1 MTSSISEPTPV
12 PAGTGREGRESP
24 QGLDDGAGPGTYV
37 VLEAGGGRYGLD
49 VGYVHGVVPIGPV
62 TRVPGAGA
70 AIRGVINVRGRVLPL
85 GDLMAAL
92 DGRTAPPGG
101 PNPRGGAAPFAP
113 ATPENGRPAPDGPA
127 PDGPAPDGRAPEGP
141 SPDEGAAPADKS
153 APVMAVLLSLRDG
166 DVPALALLGEVL
178 DVVELDEERMEPP
191 PPFGLGG
198 AAPLVSAV
206 AHLGDGELALVL
218 HPGRLLAVLG
228 VDGEGAE

>member
-12 PAGTGREGRESP
+12 PAGTDPAEREGL
-24 QGLDDGAGPGTYV
+24 QGLEDGVGPGTYV
-37 VLEAGGGRYGLD
+37 ILEVGGGRYGLE
-49 VGYVHGVVPIGPV
+49 VGYVHGVVAIGPV
-62 TRVPGAGA
+62 TRIPGARA

-85 GDLMAAL
+85 GDLVAAL
-92 DGRTAPPGG
+92 DGRSAPPAD
-101 PNPRGGAAPFAP
+101 PDPRGRAAPFVP
-113 ATPENGRPAPDGPA
+113 ATPANGRPSPDGPA
-127 PDGPAPDGRAPEGP
+127 SEGRAPDGGAPYAAATP
-141 SPDEGAAPADKS
+141 PDED

-198 AAPLVSAV
+198 AAPLVTAV

-228 VDGEGAE
+228 VGREDAE